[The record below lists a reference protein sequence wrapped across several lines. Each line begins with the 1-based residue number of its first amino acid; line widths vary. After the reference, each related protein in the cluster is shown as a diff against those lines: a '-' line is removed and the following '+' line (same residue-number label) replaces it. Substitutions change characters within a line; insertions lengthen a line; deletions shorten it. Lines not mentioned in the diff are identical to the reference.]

1 MRGTVFAVAFVLAAA
16 APAHAQQG
24 DDGPTAGDVAT
35 TSTAPPPSTLPP
47 GCVLPTPAAAV
58 FVGRVEAKDVRT
70 ARFAVAQVRAG
81 TLGGFQ
87 VAGMV
92 DVDYGDDVRFL
103 EPGQPYLVGV
113 SFDGGTGRLVS
124 KVREPAPLFG
134 GNQVVGIDDADAA
147 CPEVEDPVQ
156 TLHLDGTTI
165 DTGVLSPLFEQ
176 RRDLVAAIALPA
188 LWAFAVLVGLAA
200 LKGVIVGIGT
210 GAARLWRGEPL
221 LQTRPTPRSP
231 RPR

>member
-1 MRGTVFAVAFVLAAA
+1 MRFTVLAVAVVLAAA
-16 APAHAQQG
+16 APARAQEG
-24 DDGPTAGDVAT
+24 EGAPPAGDTAT
-35 TSTAPPPSTLPP
+35 TSTVPPPSTLPP
-47 GCVLPTPAAAV
+47 GCILPPPAAAV

-92 DVDYGDDVRFL
+92 DVDYGDDVRYL
-103 EPGQPYLVGV
+103 EIGERYLVGV
-113 SFDGGTGRLVS
+113 KFDGDTGRLVS
-124 KVREPAPLFG
+124 KVRAPAPLFG
-134 GNQVVGIDDADAA
+134 GNQVVGIDDADTA

-156 TLHLDGTTI
+156 TLHLDGSTI
-165 DTGVLSPLFEQ
+165 DTGVLSPLFEE
-176 RRDLVAAIALPA
+176 RRDLLAAVALPA
-188 LWAFAVLVGLAA
+188 LWAFAVLVALAA

-210 GAARLWRGEPL
+210 GARRLWRGEPL
-221 LQTRPTPRSP
+221 LQTRPAPRSP